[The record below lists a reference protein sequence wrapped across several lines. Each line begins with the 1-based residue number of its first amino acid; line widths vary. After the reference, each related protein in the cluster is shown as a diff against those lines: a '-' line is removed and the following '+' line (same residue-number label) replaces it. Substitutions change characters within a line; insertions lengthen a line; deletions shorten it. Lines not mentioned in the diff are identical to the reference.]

1 MDNKVVGKIY
11 KLKRKI
17 GEGSF
22 GQIYIAENT
31 RTHKTVAVKLEPV
44 LSSSQQ
50 LEFESKL
57 YSIMT
62 GGPGIPHMRW
72 FGRDKENHV
81 LVIDL
86 LGKSLED
93 LLDECGRQMSL
104 KTVLMIADQVL
115 SSVEFIH
122 NKGFIHRDIK
132 PDNILMG
139 RDKEA
144 NHIFFIDFGLA
155 KKYRDPTTHAHIKY
169 SEGKSLTGTARYASI
184 HALKGYEQSRRDDLE
199 SIAYALIYLLKG
211 SLPWMGIKAGG
222 LDDKCKRICE
232 LKAMTRE
239 ETLCFG
245 LPKEFAEFLRD
256 VKKLK
261 FSETPDYAKYRRRF
275 RELFLK
281 SEFLYDYKYDWCPQ
295 YQIGRARGPPAKP
308 LPSPHRGKPK
318 GDEEPMK
325 LAVSRTQHIF
335 RIEDVEKERKACD
348 ESMVPQ
354 GQTSKVADLM
364 KDTDKIVLKIMDESD
379 HTLSASDS
387 EEDEHGSDSAPEKE
401 EEAKEEEAKRPE
413 LPYVGRKL
421 TKTTAVSRSLT
432 KFTTRPPS
440 VPSKLMPR
448 QGGKMRTMMRAS
460 ANLH

>member
-1 MDNKVVGKIY
+1 MEGKVVGKIY

-22 GQIYIAENT
+22 GKIFVAENT
-31 RTHKTVAVKLEPV
+31 RTHKTVAVKLEPL
-44 LSSSQQ
+44 LSGAQQ

-72 FGRDKENHV
+72 FGRDTENHV
-81 LVIDL
+81 LVLDL

-93 LLDECGRQMSL
+93 LLDECGRSLSL

-122 NKGFIHRDIK
+122 SKGFIHRDIK

-155 KKYRDPTTHAHIKY
+155 KKYRDPATHAHIKY

-184 HALKGYEQSRRDDLE
+184 HALKGYEQSRRDDME

-211 SLPWMGIKAGG
+211 SLPWMGIKAG
-222 LDDKCKRICE
+222 DISDKCKRICE
-232 LKAMTRE
+232 LKSMTRE

-245 LPKEFAEFLRD
+245 LPNEFAEFLRD

-261 FSETPDYAKYRRRF
+261 FSETPDYAKYRRMF

-281 SEFLYDYKYDWCPQ
+281 SEYLYDYKYDWCPS
-295 YQIGRARGPPAKP
+295 YQIGRARGPPKPAASPAK
-308 LPSPHRGKPK
+308 GKPK
-318 GDEEPMK
+318 DDEPMK
-325 LAVSRTQHIF
+325 LGVSRTQHIF
-335 RIEDVEKERKACD
+335 RIENVKKDAHKPCD

-354 GQTSKVADLM
+354 GQASKVADLM
-364 KDTDKIVLKIMDESD
+364 KDTDKIVLKLMDESD
-379 HTLSASDS
+379 HTLS
-387 EEDEHGSDSAPEKE
+387 GSDSDEDGPKSDTGSEDEKE
-401 EEAKEEEAKRPE
+401 EVKEPAKRE
-413 LPYVGRKL
+413 LPLVPVGRKL
-421 TKTTAVSRSLT
+421 TKSANVTRSLQ
-432 KFTTRPPS
+432 KFTTKPPS
-440 VPSKLMPR
+440 IPSKLMPR
-448 QGGKMRTMMRAS
+448 QAGKMKTVMRAS
-460 ANLH
+460 MH